1 MGKGICA
8 FIMNSVQIQVGSQ
21 VQISPLIGK
30 ILQALSSGK
39 KVEVSG
45 INFAT
50 SNTIR
55 VVEFVK
61 EKLPDLYQINLFET
75 VAENAVKFSVTLST
89 KEISEN
95 DTSPP

>member
-1 MGKGICA
+1 
-8 FIMNSVQIQVGSQ
+8 MNSVQIQVGSQ

>member
-1 MGKGICA
+1 M
-8 FIMNSVQIQVGSQ
+8 
-21 VQISPLIGK
+21 
-30 ILQALSSGK
+30 
-39 KVEVSG
+39 SG

-61 EKLPDLYQINLFET
+61 EKMPDLYQINLFET

-89 KEISEN
+89 KEMSEG
-95 DTSPP
+95 DCSPPAERAIES